1 MENTNNNAEVISSQD
16 LISEIF
22 NEWKPVEE
30 PAQPTLV
37 ATTEPIVT
45 TEVTTTPEPEKPK
58 EETVKVFTD
67 YSKRLKSAISDGLI
81 ENFQITYNDQE
92 AFLEDIDDLTE
103 EAYNEILTQY
113 KAEKEKNIKE
123 KYISTEDL
131 DDQTKKL
138 IEIRRAG
145 GSISEI
151 VRENVTAIERIQELK
166 ANIDNENVQANIVGK
181 DLEQKGNDL
190 EVIQDQ
196 IKRLRERGELESRAE
211 AILDNH
217 LSIHNEA
224 IEQKRLGE
232 LQRVE
237 QEKEDLK
244 NLRKNLSAEYKQM
257 GVPENIQKVLVDNAT
272 KLDAEKISNT
282 DKLYFEAIKDPKRYA
297 EINYFLNNPEE
308 FKKTIASK
316 QVLAS
321 KIDSQKQVFSIN
333 INNQK
338 KPKLAPNTLEEYAG
352 EIIQNY
358 NK

>member
-16 LISEIF
+16 LITNIF
-22 NEWKPVEE
+22 NEYKPVEE
-30 PAQPTLV
+30 QNQPPTV
-37 ATTEPIVT
+37 TTQEQT
-45 TEVTTTPEPEKPK
+45 TEVVPTQEAEKTTIV
-58 EETVKVFTD
+58 EEVKVFTD
-67 YSKRLKSAISDGLI
+67 YSKRLKTIIADGLI
-81 ENFQITYNDQE
+81 DNVQITYNEQE

-103 EAYNEILTQY
+103 EAYNEIIAQY

-138 IEIRRAG
+138 IEIKRAG

-151 VRENVTAIERIQELK
+151 VKENVTAIERIQELK

-190 EVIQDQ
+190 EVIQEQ

-224 IEQKRLGE
+224 IEQKRQSE

-257 GVPENIQKVLVDNAT
+257 GVPENIQRVLVDNAT
-272 KLDAEKISNT
+272 KLDADKISNT
-282 DKLYFEAIKDPKRYA
+282 DKLYFEAIKDPKRFA

-308 FKKTIASK
+308 FKKTVSSK

-338 KPKLAPNTLEEYAG
+338 KPKLTPNTLDEYASA
-352 EIIQNY
+352 IIQNH

>member
-16 LISEIF
+16 LITNIF
-22 NEWKPVEE
+22 NEYKPVEE
-30 PAQPTLV
+30 PTQPTV
-37 ATTEPIVT
+37 TTTEPPVIA
-45 TEVTTTPEPEKPK
+45 EVITTPEPEKQP

-67 YSKRLKSAISDGLI
+67 YSKRLKNNIADGLI

-103 EAYNEILTQY
+103 DAYNEIITQY

-138 IEIRRAG
+138 IEIKRAG

-151 VRENVTAIERIQELK
+151 VKENVTAIERIQELK

-196 IKRLRERGELESRAE
+196 IKRLRDRGELESRAE
-211 AILDNH
+211 AILDSH
-217 LSIHNEA
+217 LSLHNEA
-224 IEQKRLGE
+224 IENKRQSE
-232 LQRVE
+232 LQRAE

-244 NLRKNLSAEYKQM
+244 NLRKNLSSEYKQM
-257 GVPENIQKVLVDNAT
+257 GVPENIQRVLVDNAT
-272 KLDAEKISNT
+272 KLDSDKISNT
-282 DKLYFEAIKDPKRYA
+282 DKLYFEAIKDPKRFA

-308 FKKTIASK
+308 FKKTVASK

-321 KIDSQKQVFSIN
+321 KIDTQKKVLSIN

-338 KPKLAPNTLEEYAG
+338 KPKLTPNTLDEYASA
-352 EIIQNY
+352 IIQNH

>member
-16 LISEIF
+16 LITNIF
-22 NEWKPVEE
+22 NEYKPVEE
-30 PAQPTLV
+30 QAQTPA
-37 ATTEPIVT
+37 
-45 TEVTTTPEPEKPK
+45 VTTTEQTTTIEVVPAPEKPA
-58 EETVKVFTD
+58 EEVKVFTD
-67 YSKRLKSAISDGLI
+67 YSKRLKSIIADGLI
-81 ENFQITYNDQE
+81 DNVQITYNEQE
-92 AFLEDIDDLTE
+92 AFLEDIEDLTE
-103 EAYNEILTQY
+103 EAYNEIITQY

-138 IEIRRAG
+138 IEIKRAG
-145 GSISEI
+145 GSISGI
-151 VRENVTAIERIQELK
+151 VKENVTAIERIEELK

-190 EVIQDQ
+190 EVIQEQ

-224 IEQKRLGE
+224 IEQKRQSE

-257 GVPENIQKVLVDNAT
+257 GVPENIQRVLVDNAT
-272 KLDAEKISNT
+272 KLDADKISNT
-282 DKLYFEAIKDPKRYA
+282 DKLYFEAIKDPKRFA

-308 FKKTIASK
+308 FKKTVSSK

-338 KPKLAPNTLEEYAG
+338 KPKLTPNTLDEYASA
-352 EIIQNY
+352 IIQNH